1 MNIVRANPEQLFEYG
16 PFTVRRQRPGEAL
29 SPLVSVDLMSLKL
42 DARIPMQQHQDEEVF
57 TYLWRGSM
65 QHQDSNGERTQ
76 LSAKRVMVVNAG
88 DGVQYEESVPLYEA
102 ELLQAVIRPAQ
113 QGGEAMTQVLE
124 RDQGIMTN
132 GWTELAGPE
141 ESDAPLEL
149 RQEVYIFDTML
160 ERNHT
165 LDVPSMPGFVAY
177 LTVLE
182 GIIRVGDQRLG
193 RGDAV
198 SGLDSSLE
206 IVGDRDA
213 NLVCFLVKPDNFA

>member
-149 RQEVYIFDTML
+149 RQEVYIFDTLL

-182 GIIRVGDQRLG
+182 GIIRVGDLRLS

-198 SGLDSSLE
+198 SGLDSSVE

-213 NLVCFLVKPDNFA
+213 NLVCFLIKPDNFA

>member
-102 ELLQAVIRPAQ
+102 ELLQAVIRPSQ
-113 QGGEAMTQVLE
+113 PGGEAMTQVLE

-149 RQEVYIFDTML
+149 RQDVYIYDTLL

-182 GIIRVGDQRLG
+182 GIIRVGDHRLG

-198 SGLDSSLE
+198 SGLDSSIE

>member
-149 RQEVYIFDTML
+149 RQEVYIFDTLL

-182 GIIRVGDQRLG
+182 GIIRVGDLRLS

-198 SGLDSSLE
+198 SGLDSSIE

-213 NLVCFLVKPDNFA
+213 NLVCFLIKPDNFA

>member
-29 SPLVSVDLMSLKL
+29 SPLISVDLMSLKL

-102 ELLQAVIRPAQ
+102 ELLQAVIRPALR
-113 QGGEAMTQVLE
+113 GGEAMTQVLE

-149 RQEVYIFDTML
+149 RQEVYIFDTLL

-182 GIIRVGDQRLG
+182 GIIRVGDLRLS

-198 SGLDSSLE
+198 SGLDSSIE

-213 NLVCFLVKPDNFA
+213 NLVCFLIKPDNFA

>member
-42 DARIPMQQHQDEEVF
+42 DARIPMQQHRDEEVF

-88 DGVQYEESVPLYEA
+88 DGVQYEESVPLFEA
-102 ELLQAVIRPAQ
+102 ELLQAVIRPSQ
-113 QGGEAMTQVLE
+113 PGGEAMTQVLE

-141 ESDAPLEL
+141 ASDAPLEL
-149 RQEVYIFDTML
+149 RQEVYIYDTL
-160 ERNHT
+160 LQRNQT
-165 LDVPSMPGFVAY
+165 LDTPSMPGFIAY

-182 GIIRVGDQRLG
+182 GMIRIGDQRLG

-198 SGLDSSLE
+198 SGLDSGTE

-213 NLVCFLVKPDNFA
+213 NLVCFLVKPDNAA

>member
-29 SPLVSVDLMSLKL
+29 SPLISVDLMSLKL

-102 ELLQAVIRPAQ
+102 ELLQAVIRPALR
-113 QGGEAMTQVLE
+113 GGEAMTQVLE

-198 SGLDSSLE
+198 SGLDSSVE

-213 NLVCFLVKPDNFA
+213 NLVCFLIKPDNFA

>member
-149 RQEVYIFDTML
+149 RQEVYIFDTLL

-182 GIIRVGDQRLG
+182 GIIRVGDLRLS

-198 SGLDSSLE
+198 SGLDSSVE

-213 NLVCFLVKPDNFA
+213 NLVCFLIQPDNFA

>member
-149 RQEVYIFDTML
+149 RQQVYIFDTLL

-177 LTVLE
+177 LIVLE

-198 SGLDSSLE
+198 SGLDSSIE

>member
-16 PFTVRRQRPGEAL
+16 PFTVRRQRPGAAL
-29 SPLVSVDLMSLKL
+29 SPLLSVDLMSLKL
-42 DARIPMQQHQDEEVF
+42 DARIPMQQHQNEEVF

-88 DGVQYEESVPLYEA
+88 DGVQYEESVPLYDA
-102 ELLQAVIRPAQ
+102 ELLQAVIRPSQ
-113 QGGEAMTQVLE
+113 PGGEAMTQVLE
-124 RDQGIMTN
+124 RDLGIMTN

-149 RQEVYIFDTML
+149 RQDVYIYDTRL
-160 ERNHT
+160 ARNHT
-165 LDVPSMPGFVAY
+165 LDVPSLPGFVAY

-182 GIIRVGDQRLG
+182 GIVRVGDQRLR
-193 RGDAV
+193 RGDAL
-198 SGLDSSLE
+198 SGLDTRVE
-206 IVGDRDA
+206 IVSERDA
-213 NLVCFLVKPDNFA
+213 NLVCFLVKPDNFV

>member
-149 RQEVYIFDTML
+149 RQEVYIFDTLL

-182 GIIRVGDQRLG
+182 GIIRVGDQRLS

-198 SGLDSSLE
+198 SGLDSSIE
-206 IVGDRDA
+206 IVGERDA

>member
-102 ELLQAVIRPAQ
+102 ELLQAVIRPALR
-113 QGGEAMTQVLE
+113 GGEAMTQVLE

-149 RQEVYIFDTML
+149 RQEVYIFDTLL

-198 SGLDSSLE
+198 SGLDSSIE
-206 IVGDRDA
+206 IVGERDA
-213 NLVCFLVKPDNFA
+213 NLVCFLVKPDNFV

>member
-29 SPLVSVDLMSLKL
+29 SPLISVDLMSLKL
-42 DARIPMQQHQDEEVF
+42 DARIPMQHHEDEEVF

-102 ELLQAVIRPAQ
+102 ELLQAVIRPALR
-113 QGGEAMTQVLE
+113 GGEAMTQVLE

-198 SGLDSSLE
+198 SGLDSSIE
-206 IVGDRDA
+206 IVGERDA

>member
-16 PFTVRRQRPGEAL
+16 PFTVRRQRPGVAL

-124 RDQGIMTN
+124 REQGIMTN

-149 RQEVYIFDTML
+149 RQEVYIFDTLL

-177 LTVLE
+177 VTVLE

-198 SGLDSSLE
+198 SGLDSSIE

>member
-102 ELLQAVIRPAQ
+102 ELLQAVIRPALR
-113 QGGEAMTQVLE
+113 GGEAMTQVLE

-149 RQEVYIFDTML
+149 RQKVYILDTLL

-182 GIIRVGDQRLG
+182 GIIRVGDLRLS

-198 SGLDSSLE
+198 SGLDSSIE

>member
-29 SPLVSVDLMSLKL
+29 SPLISVDLMSLKL
-42 DARIPMQQHQDEEVF
+42 DARIPMQHHEDEEVF

-102 ELLQAVIRPAQ
+102 ELLQAVIRPALR
-113 QGGEAMTQVLE
+113 GGEAMTQVLE

-182 GIIRVGDQRLG
+182 GIIRVGDLRLS

-198 SGLDSSLE
+198 SGLDSSIE
-206 IVGDRDA
+206 IVGERDA

>member
-29 SPLVSVDLMSLKL
+29 SPLISVDLMSLKL
-42 DARIPMQQHQDEEVF
+42 DARIPMQQHEDEEVF

-102 ELLQAVIRPAQ
+102 ELLQAVIRPSQ

-149 RQEVYIFDTML
+149 RQEVYIFDTLL

-182 GIIRVGDQRLG
+182 GIIRVGDLRLS

-198 SGLDSSLE
+198 SGLDSSIE

>member
-42 DARIPMQQHQDEEVF
+42 DARIPMQQHEDEEVF

-102 ELLQAVIRPAQ
+102 ELLQAVIRPSQ

-149 RQEVYIFDTML
+149 RQEVYIFDTLL

-182 GIIRVGDQRLG
+182 GIIRVGDQRLS

-198 SGLDSSLE
+198 SGLDSSVE

-213 NLVCFLVKPDNFA
+213 NLVCFLIKPDNFA

>member
-16 PFTVRRQRPGEAL
+16 PFTVRRQRPGDAL

-88 DGVQYEESVPLYEA
+88 DGVQYEESVPLFEA
-102 ELLQAVIRPAQ
+102 ELLQAVIRPSQ
-113 QGGEAMTQVLE
+113 PGGEAMTQVLE

-149 RQEVYIFDTML
+149 RQDVYVYDTLL

-182 GIIRVGDQRLG
+182 GIIRVGDHRLG

-198 SGLDSSLE
+198 SGLDSSIE
-206 IVGDRDA
+206 IVGDQDA

>member
-29 SPLVSVDLMSLKL
+29 SPLLTVDLMSLKL
-42 DARIPMQQHQDEEVF
+42 DARLPMQQHQDEEVF

-76 LSAKRVMVVNAG
+76 LSAKKVMVVNAG
-88 DGVQYEESVPLYEA
+88 EGVQYEESVPLYEA
-102 ELLQAVIRPAQ
+102 ELLQAVIRPSQ
-113 QGGEAMTQVLE
+113 PGGEAMTQVLE

-149 RQEVYIFDTML
+149 RQEVYIYDTLL
-160 ERNHT
+160 ERNQT
-165 LDVPSMPGFVAY
+165 VDVPSMPGFVAY

-182 GIIRVGDQRLG
+182 GIIRIGDQRLS

-198 SGLDSSLE
+198 SGLDSSME
-206 IVGDRDA
+206 ITGDRDA
-213 NLVCFLVKPDNFA
+213 NLVCFLVRPDNIA

>member
-102 ELLQAVIRPAQ
+102 ELLQAVIRPALR
-113 QGGEAMTQVLE
+113 GGEAMTQVLE

-149 RQEVYIFDTML
+149 RQEVYIFDTLL

-198 SGLDSSLE
+198 SGLDSSVE

-213 NLVCFLVKPDNFA
+213 NLVCFLIKPDNFA

>member
-29 SPLVSVDLMSLKL
+29 SPLISVDLMSLKL

-102 ELLQAVIRPAQ
+102 ELLQAVIRPSQ

-149 RQEVYIFDTML
+149 RQEVYIFDTLL

-182 GIIRVGDQRLG
+182 GIIRVGDLRLS

-198 SGLDSSLE
+198 SGLDSSIE

-213 NLVCFLVKPDNFA
+213 NLVCFLIKPDNFA

>member
-42 DARIPMQQHQDEEVF
+42 DAWIPMQQHQDEEVF

-102 ELLQAVIRPAQ
+102 ELLQAVIRPSQ

-149 RQEVYIFDTML
+149 RQEVYIFDTLL

-198 SGLDSSLE
+198 SGLDSSIE

>member
-149 RQEVYIFDTML
+149 RQEVYIFDTLL

-182 GIIRVGDQRLG
+182 GIIRVGDQRLS

-198 SGLDSSLE
+198 SGLDSSVE
-206 IVGDRDA
+206 IVGYRDA
-213 NLVCFLVKPDNFA
+213 NLVCFLIKPDNFA

>member
-29 SPLVSVDLMSLKL
+29 SPLISIDLMSLKL

-102 ELLQAVIRPAQ
+102 ELLQAVIRPALR
-113 QGGEAMTQVLE
+113 GGEAMTQVLE

-149 RQEVYIFDTML
+149 RQEVYIFDTLL

-198 SGLDSSLE
+198 SGLDSSIE
-206 IVGDRDA
+206 IVGERDA

>member
-149 RQEVYIFDTML
+149 RQEVYIFDTLL

-198 SGLDSSLE
+198 SGLDSSIE

-213 NLVCFLVKPDNFA
+213 NLVCFLVKPDNFV

>member
-29 SPLVSVDLMSLKL
+29 SPLISVDLMSLKL
-42 DARIPMQQHQDEEVF
+42 DARIPMQQHEDEEVF

-102 ELLQAVIRPAQ
+102 ELLQAVIRPSQ

-149 RQEVYIFDTML
+149 RQEVYIFDTLL

-182 GIIRVGDQRLG
+182 GIIRVGDQRLS

-198 SGLDSSLE
+198 SGLDSSVE

-213 NLVCFLVKPDNFA
+213 NLVCFLIKPDNFA

>member
-149 RQEVYIFDTML
+149 RQEVYIFDTLL

-182 GIIRVGDQRLG
+182 GIIRVGDQRLS

-198 SGLDSSLE
+198 SGLDSSVE

>member
-76 LSAKRVMVVNAG
+76 LSAKRVIVVNAG

-102 ELLQAVIRPAQ
+102 ELLQAVIRPSQ
-113 QGGEAMTQVLE
+113 PGGEAMTQVLE

-149 RQEVYIFDTML
+149 RQDVYIYDTLL

-182 GIIRVGDQRLG
+182 GIIRIGEHRLG

-198 SGLDSSLE
+198 SGLDSSIE

-213 NLVCFLVKPDNFA
+213 SLVCFLVKPDNFA

>member
-29 SPLVSVDLMSLKL
+29 SPLLSVDLMSLKL
-42 DARIPMQQHQDEEVF
+42 DARMPMQQHQDEEVF

-88 DGVQYEESVPLYEA
+88 DGVQYEESVPLIEA
-102 ELLQAVIRPAQ
+102 ELLQAVIRPSEP
-113 QGGEAMTQVLE
+113 GGEAMTQVLE
-124 RDQGIMTN
+124 RDQGIMPN

-141 ESDAPLEL
+141 TSDAPLEI
-149 RQEVYIFDTML
+149 RQKVYIYDTLL
-160 ERNHT
+160 ERNQS

-182 GIIRVGDQRLG
+182 GIIRVGNQRLG
-193 RGDAV
+193 RGDALTG
-198 SGLDSSLE
+198 SGNGVE
-206 IVGDRDA
+206 IAGERDA
-213 NLVCFLVKPDNFA
+213 NLVCFLVKPDNPA

>member
-102 ELLQAVIRPAQ
+102 ELLQAVIRPALR
-113 QGGEAMTQVLE
+113 GGEAMTQVLE

-149 RQEVYIFDTML
+149 RQEVYIFDTLL

-182 GIIRVGDQRLG
+182 GIIRVGDQRLS

-198 SGLDSSLE
+198 SGLDSSIE
-206 IVGDRDA
+206 IVGERDA

>member
-1 MNIVRANPEQLFEYG
+1 MNIVRANSEQLFEYG

-29 SPLVSVDLMSLKL
+29 SPLLIVDLMSLKL

-76 LSAKRVMVVNAG
+76 LSAKKVMVVNAG
-88 DGVQYEESVPLYEA
+88 EGVQYEESVPLYEA
-102 ELLQAVIRPAQ
+102 ELLQAVIRPSLP
-113 QGGEAMTQVLE
+113 GGEAMTQVLE

-149 RQEVYIFDTML
+149 RQEVYIYDTLL
-160 ERNHT
+160 ERNQT
-165 LDVPSMPGFVAY
+165 VDVPSMPGFVAY
-177 LTVLE
+177 LIVLE
-182 GIIRVGDQRLG
+182 GIIRIGDQRLS

-198 SGLDSSLE
+198 SGLDSSME
-206 IVGDRDA
+206 VTGDRDA
-213 NLVCFLVKPDNFA
+213 NLVCFLVKPDNVA

>member
-149 RQEVYIFDTML
+149 RQEVYIFDTLL

-177 LTVLE
+177 LTVLQ
-182 GIIRVGDQRLG
+182 GIIRVGDQRLS

-198 SGLDSSLE
+198 SGLDSSIE

-213 NLVCFLVKPDNFA
+213 NLVCFLIKPDNFA

>member
-16 PFTVRRQRPGEAL
+16 PFTVRRQRPGAAL
-29 SPLVSVDLMSLKL
+29 SPLVSVDLMTLKL

-65 QHQDSNGERTQ
+65 LHQDSNGERTA

-88 DGVQYEESVPLYEA
+88 EGVQYEESVPLYEA

-113 QGGEAMTQVLE
+113 PGGEAMTQVLE
-124 RDQGIMTN
+124 RDQGIMSN

-149 RQEVYIFDTML
+149 RQEAYIYDTLL
-160 ERNHT
+160 ERNQT
-165 LDVPSMPGFVAY
+165 LDVPSQPGFIAY
-177 LTVLE
+177 LTVLD
-182 GIIRVGDQRLG
+182 GVIRIGDQRLG

-198 SGLDSSLE
+198 SGLDAGTLIE
-206 IVGDRDA
+206 GDRDA
-213 NLVCFLVKPDNFA
+213 CLVCFLIKPDQA

>member
-149 RQEVYIFDTML
+149 RQEVYIFDTLL

-198 SGLDSSLE
+198 SGLDSSVE

>member
-29 SPLVSVDLMSLKL
+29 SPLLSVDLMSLKL
-42 DARIPMQQHQDEEVF
+42 DARIPMQQHQDEDVF

-102 ELLQAVIRPAQ
+102 ELLQAVIRPSQ
-113 QGGEAMTQVLE
+113 PGGEAMTQVLE

-149 RQEVYIFDTML
+149 RQHVYIFDTLL

-182 GIIRVGDQRLG
+182 GIIRVGDHRLG

-198 SGLDSSLE
+198 SGLDSSIE

-213 NLVCFLVKPDNFA
+213 NLVCFLVKPDNVV

>member
-102 ELLQAVIRPAQ
+102 ELLQAVIRSAQ

-149 RQEVYIFDTML
+149 RQEVYIFDTLL

-182 GIIRVGDQRLG
+182 GIIRVGDQRLS

-198 SGLDSSLE
+198 SGLDSSVE

-213 NLVCFLVKPDNFA
+213 NLVCFLIKPDNFA

>member
-102 ELLQAVIRPAQ
+102 ELLQAVIRPALR
-113 QGGEAMTQVLE
+113 GGEAMTQVLE

-149 RQEVYIFDTML
+149 RQEVYIFDTLL

-182 GIIRVGDQRLG
+182 GIIRVGDLRLS

-198 SGLDSSLE
+198 IGLDSSVE

-213 NLVCFLVKPDNFA
+213 NLVCFLIKPDNFA

>member
-1 MNIVRANPEQLFEYG
+1 
-16 PFTVRRQRPGEAL
+16 
-29 SPLVSVDLMSLKL
+29 
-42 DARIPMQQHQDEEVF
+42 
-57 TYLWRGSM
+57 
-65 QHQDSNGERTQ
+65 
-76 LSAKRVMVVNAG
+76 
-88 DGVQYEESVPLYEA
+88 
-102 ELLQAVIRPAQ
+102 
-113 QGGEAMTQVLE
+113 MTQVLE

-149 RQEVYIFDTML
+149 RQEVYIFDTLL

-182 GIIRVGDQRLG
+182 GIIRVGDQRLS

-198 SGLDSSLE
+198 SGLDSSVE

-213 NLVCFLVKPDNFA
+213 NLVCFLIKPDNFA

>member
-102 ELLQAVIRPAQ
+102 ELLQAVIRPSQ

-149 RQEVYIFDTML
+149 RQEVYIFDTLL

-165 LDVPSMPGFVAY
+165 LDVPSMPDFVAY

-182 GIIRVGDQRLG
+182 GIIRVGDQRLS

-198 SGLDSSLE
+198 SGLDSSVE

-213 NLVCFLVKPDNFA
+213 NLVCFLIKPDNFA

>member
-1 MNIVRANPEQLFEYG
+1 
-16 PFTVRRQRPGEAL
+16 
-29 SPLVSVDLMSLKL
+29 MSLKL

-102 ELLQAVIRPAQ
+102 ELLQAVIRPSQ

-149 RQEVYIFDTML
+149 RQEVYIFDTLL

-182 GIIRVGDQRLG
+182 GIIRVGDLRLS

-198 SGLDSSLE
+198 SGLDSSIE

-213 NLVCFLVKPDNFA
+213 NLVCFLIKPDNFA